1 MSYNH
6 VRVYCGDGHG
16 KSNAAIGQCI
26 KYASVGKEV
35 IIVQFLK
42 GSNVDELACSVL
54 RVMRRLMR
62 I

>member
-35 IIVQFLK
+35 
-42 GSNVDELACSVL
+42 S
-54 RVMRRLMR
+54 RL
-62 I
+62 